1 MNGSK
6 PARTGP
12 DATFSPRGWLYRNSL
27 KQTIMKKK
35 GIIWRGHLTVVVALL
50 VILTGNVRAQW
61 STQALK
67 LAQVMDKVSR
77 FYVDSINEEEV
88 VERTITEM
96 LHELDPHSSY
106 LSKEELELLNE
117 QLEGEFEGIGVS
129 FNILEDTIYI
139 IRAISGGPSERVGI
153 RGGDRI
159 IRVEEENVAGTG
171 ITTRDV
177 QRLLK
182 GPKGTRVNV
191 TVLRRGVD
199 ELLPFAIT
207 RDKIPVYSL
216 DASYMVDHRIGYIKL
231 ARFSHTTIN
240 EFVTAV
246 EELRDQG
253 MQDLILDL
261 SGNGGG
267 WLPVAVDLADHFLS
281 GSKEIV
287 STDGRTTARKYLARK
302 KGLFEEGNLV
312 IMIDRNSASASEIVS
327 GAVQD
332 WDRGVIVGRRSF
344 GKGLVQQP
352 FILSDGSMIR
362 LTVARYYT
370 PTGRLIQKP
379 YEDGY
384 EEYAMDFI
392 HRYNRGEL
400 ESSDSIVFPE
410 SQRYKTLLKNRTVYG
425 GGGIMP
431 DYFVPIDTSEYSE
444 YYRQLIN
451 LGILN
456 QFTLQYVDQHRDD
469 FLRDYPDFR
478 SYREHYI
485 PTQRQLDELNAFAA
499 QEGLD
504 FNEEQWEISR
514 EQVQMLFKGYVAR
527 DLWDTGS
534 FYEIYNPSDE
544 VYHKAVEI
552 LQDPAMILEK
562 LAKVED

>member
-1 MNGSK
+1 
-6 PARTGP
+6 
-12 DATFSPRGWLYRNSL
+12 
-27 KQTIMKKK
+27 
-35 GIIWRGHLTVVVALL
+35 
-50 VILTGNVRAQW
+50 
-61 STQALK
+61 
-67 LAQVMDKVSR
+67 
-77 FYVDSINEEEV
+77 
-88 VERTITEM
+88 
-96 LHELDPHSSY
+96 
-106 LSKEELELLNE
+106 
-117 QLEGEFEGIGVS
+117 
-129 FNILEDTIYI
+129 NILEDTIYI

-159 IRVEEENVAGTG
+159 IRVEGETVAGTG
-171 ITTRDV
+171 VTTRDV

-191 TVLRRGVD
+191 SVLRRGMD
-199 ELLPFAIT
+199 ELLDFSIT

-216 DASYMVDHRIGYIKL
+216 DASYMVDERIGYVKL

-246 EELRDQG
+246 EALKEQG
-253 MQDLILDL
+253 MKDLILDL

-287 STDGRTTARKYLARK
+287 STEGRTASRKYQARKT
-302 KGLFEEGNLV
+302 GLFEEGNLV

-400 ESSDSIVFPE
+400 NTSDSIVFPE
-410 SQRYKTLLKNRTVYG
+410 SQRYKTLLMNRTVYG

-431 DYFVPIDTSEYSE
+431 DYFVPVDTSEYSD

-456 QFTLQYVDQHRDD
+456 QFTLQYVDQHRAEYLQD
-469 FLRDYPDFR
+469 FPDFESFR
-478 SYREHYI
+478 DRYQ
-485 PTQRQLDELNAFAA
+485 PTPEQLEELIAFAA
-499 QEGLD
+499 EEGLE

-514 EQVQMLFKGYVAR
+514 EQVEMLFKGYVAR

-534 FYEIYNPSDE
+534 FFEIYNPSNE

-552 LQDPAMILEK
+552 LQDPAMIIQK
-562 LAKVED
+562 LAKADN

>member
-1 MNGSK
+1 MSGSK

-12 DATFSPRGWLYRNSL
+12 DATFSPCGWLYRNSL
-27 KQTIMKKK
+27 KQTMMKSK
-35 GIIWRGHLTVVVALL
+35 GIIWRGHLTVVMALL

-199 ELLPFAIT
+199 ALLPFAIT

-240 EFVTAV
+240 EFVTAL
-246 EELRDQG
+246 EALRDQG

-384 EEYAMDFI
+384 EEYAMEFI
-392 HRYNRGEL
+392 HRYNRGEMN
-400 ESSDSIVFPE
+400 SSDSIVFPE

-469 FLRDYPDFR
+469 FLRAYPDFR
-478 SYREHYI
+478 SYKERYI
-485 PTQRQLDELNAFAA
+485 PTREQMDELIAFAT
-499 QEGLD
+499 QEGLE

-544 VYHKAVEI
+544 VFHKAVEI